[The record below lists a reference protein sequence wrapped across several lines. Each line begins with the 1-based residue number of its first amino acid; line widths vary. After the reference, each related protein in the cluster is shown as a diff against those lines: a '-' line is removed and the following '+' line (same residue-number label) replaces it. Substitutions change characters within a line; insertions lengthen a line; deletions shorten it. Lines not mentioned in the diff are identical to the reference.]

1 MRKMYTTAALM
12 GAVCFM
18 AADAAGSATVNDNV
32 LMVVLN
38 AVKALDAKKDSD
50 WTENGKPSLKR
61 VRQLAKND
69 TITQEQL
76 DAAAPDADRPKF
88 PADYLEGRGEMYASA
103 KNGNMPEL
111 QDPVSQVMMV
121 ATETGYASGSLQ
133 KPGDIFLFSGVP
145 GSWMR
150 EATKEDIKAYDA
162 SRSQS

>member
-1 MRKMYTTAALM
+1 M
-12 GAVCFM
+12 V
-18 AADAAGSATVNDNV
+18 DENV

-61 VRQLAKND
+61 VRQLARND
-69 TITQEQL
+69 TITQAQL
-76 DAAAPDADRPKF
+76 DEAVPDATRPKF
-88 PADYLEGRGEMYASA
+88 SQDYLEGRGEMYASA
-103 KNGNMPEL
+103 KNADMPEL
-111 QDPVSQVMMV
+111 QDPVSQVMMI
-121 ATETGYASGSLQ
+121 ATKEGYASGSLQ

-150 EATKEDIKAYDA
+150 EASKEEIKAYDA